1 MLMLITLTVT
11 SVLPQNRALESL
23 ASMLG
28 PKEVFFGSFDDK
40 ARVPIGLTAAHK
52 QAPLIMHMEYKVAL
66 PHDWVVAAKH
76 KLIPSVYA
84 AINIKPD
91 CLGSQNQ

>member
-1 MLMLITLTVT
+1 
-11 SVLPQNRALESL
+11 
-23 ASMLG
+23 MLG
-28 PKEVFFGSFDDK
+28 PKEVFFGSLDDK

-66 PHDWVVAAKH
+66 PDHDWVVAAKH
-76 KLIPSVYA
+76 KLIPSVFA

-91 CLGSQNQ
+91 CLGSPESKHTPVRLI